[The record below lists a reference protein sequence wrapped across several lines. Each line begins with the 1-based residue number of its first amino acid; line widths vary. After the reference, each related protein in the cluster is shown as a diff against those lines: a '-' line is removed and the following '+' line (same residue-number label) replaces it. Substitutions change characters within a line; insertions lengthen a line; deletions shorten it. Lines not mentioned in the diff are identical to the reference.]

1 MIRRLIIL
9 GCVIVLALGIFVVPF
24 PGGVIAM
31 ALVSVLAGG
40 IVIAIRKFSGEREFL
55 TDVFLAAL
63 LLRLVFGIFID
74 VFDVREFFGLDALG
88 YHSAAA
94 KLVDDWTGKS
104 ELSTILLSQTAGD
117 GAYFWG
123 IFYLIAAIY
132 YLVGPNM
139 FVAQSLFALVGAAT
153 APLVFVCSRQVF
165 GNLRAAKFAA
175 VSIAVFPSFV
185 LWSSQLLKDG
195 LIVFLLVATMIM
207 VLQLQK
213 KFSYSALGI
222 LVISL
227 LGILSLR
234 FYIFYAVIVA
244 VVGSFLINLSQSR
257 ASFIRNG
264 VVLLLVG
271 FVLTYFGA
279 GRRAVNEYQ
288 VFGNLE
294 RLQMSRVDL
303 ATSAES
309 GYGAD
314 ADVSTAEGALSTLPL
329 GFAYLMLAP
338 FPWEVR
344 NLRQAITIPEILI
357 WWSTLPFFVIG
368 LIYTI
373 MHRLR
378 KAFPMLIFM
387 LLLTLAYSLF
397 QGNVGTAYRQRTQIQ
412 VFMFILIGVGWIVY
426 KEKKENERLIRQA
439 AQRQVDDRLRAGRLV
454 TPKVTAERS

>member
-1 MIRRLIIL
+1 
-9 GCVIVLALGIFVVPF
+9 
-24 PGGVIAM
+24 
-31 ALVSVLAGG
+31 
-40 IVIAIRKFSGEREFL
+40 
-55 TDVFLAAL
+55 
-63 LLRLVFGIFID
+63 
-74 VFDVREFFGLDALG
+74 
-88 YHSAAA
+88 
-94 KLVDDWTGKS
+94 
-104 ELSTILLSQTAGD
+104 
-117 GAYFWG
+117 
-123 IFYLIAAIY
+123 
-132 YLVGPNM
+132 
-139 FVAQSLFALVGAAT
+139 
-153 APLVFVCSRQVF
+153 
-165 GNLRAAKFAA
+165 
-175 VSIAVFPSFV
+175 
-185 LWSSQLLKDG
+185 
-195 LIVFLLVATMIM
+195 MIM

-294 RLQMSRVDL
+294 RLQMSRLDL

-314 ADVSTAEGALSTLPL
+314 ADVATAEGALSTLPL